1 MIVVGGKA
9 TKGKIDLK
17 LPTLIGR
24 SREAQLTVAHP
35 MISRRHCEIYEVD
48 GLLMIRDL
56 GSLNGTVVG
65 GQRISESPLCPDNE
79 FTVGPL
85 TFRAEYEYDGDLSAV
100 PAPKVVEDSAV
111 TAPTSDNVG
120 EIPDFEAMAAVAA
133 AGSDET
139 EQVEVEQDEVEGL
152 EEVEEVYD
160 EEYAEEPTVDV
171 EEVEIEEVDELAVE
185 TDAPAAEPAV
195 PKPPQNPTQPQP
207 IEAADSSDGS
217 LNEFFKSL

>member
-1 MIVVGGKA
+1 MEAKLIVVGGKA
-9 TKGKIDLK
+9 NKGEIDLK

-24 SREAQLTVAHP
+24 SRDAQLTVAHP
-35 MISRRHCEIYEVD
+35 MVSRQHCEIYEVD

-56 GSLNGTVVG
+56 GSLNGTIVE
-65 GQRISESPLCPDNE
+65 GQRVSEAPLCPANE

-85 TFRAEYEYDGDLSAV
+85 TFRAEYEYDGDLDAV

-111 TAPTSDNVG
+111 TAPTSDNVE

-139 EQVEVEQDEVEGL
+139 EQVEVEGL
-152 EEVEEVYD
+152 EKVEEVYD

-171 EEVEIEEVDELAVE
+171 EEIDELAVE
-185 TDAPAAEPAV
+185 TDTPAAEPAV
-195 PKPPQNPTQPQP
+195 QKSPQNPTQPQP
-207 IEAADSSDGS
+207 AEAADGSDGA
-217 LNEFFKSL
+217 LDEFFKSL